1 MQNSKFKMQNAE
13 FKMQNAECKIFN
25 PQFSINP
32 AMQAFPP
39 CGSAKCAS
47 TLCSRSAASVLNPQF
62 SILNSQFSHYSL
74 LQHCT
79 GNLQETCDICTLNI
93 VDVVALIAR
102 LNARL
107 VDRLHDVV

>member
-1 MQNSKFKMQNAE
+1 MQNAE
-13 FKMQNAECKIFN
+13 FLI
-25 PQFSINP
+25 
-32 AMQAFPP
+32 
-39 CGSAKCAS
+39 
-47 TLCSRSAASVLNPQF
+47 LNPQLTLLCRLFLLAARQSVQAPSALAPQRRF
-62 SILNSQFSHYSL
+62 SILNCQLSYYSL

-107 VDRLHDVV
+107 VDRLHNVV